1 MRFLLMTLALLTLSI
16 PAYANHAQGHK
27 AVHTITIN
35 VNGLVCD
42 FCARAI
48 EKVFYKQDGVEG
60 VIVNLD
66 DQKVTLETSEA
77 SNLSDEQITSLM
89 TEAGYNVV
97 SINHEDKHD

>member
-1 MRFLLMTLALLTLSI
+1 MRIFLLTLASLTLFTL
-16 PAYANHAQGHK
+16 PALANHTEGHK
-27 AVHTITIN
+27 SIHTTTVN

-48 EKVFYKQDGVEG
+48 EKVFYKQEGVEG

-66 DQKVTLETSEA
+66 EQKVTLETDDTST
-77 SNLSDEQITSLM
+77 LTDEQISALI

-97 SINHEDKHD
+97 SIKHDE